1 MQRNVGAN
9 IGVQA
14 DLVELPREQV
24 QEIGSED
31 ELEVPDW
38 SCADEEKTP
47 SDVPSP
53 PNEPEAS
60 GGVTLEAPVPQPSG
74 GVTPAQQFRVCTFG
88 VAKLCMAW
96 RGRNTHANDLHA
108 AWFPT
113 KGGRPEPID
122 RHVINNALMYA
133 WGVPDVITDARCFR
147 PPPHDWT
154 DMHMGYSLTMSQR
167 LVEDVDA
174 FQPMWQKAMKQIPE
188 SAGGVTPVN
197 IAVFCRAGEKRSV
210 SIAWMLSSFLQVHLG
225 WKQVEPID
233 HLCRIFWERRTSAA
247 GKDCKECDLTD
258 QLHEDII
265 VKKLR
270 YMAEE

>member
-1 MQRNVGAN
+1 MPSGLQHEIPYMLRRGSASFGDVGSIRNMLLFETYS
-9 IGVQA
+9 VQT
-14 DLVELPREQV
+14 
-24 QEIGSED
+24 S
-31 ELEVPDW
+31 
-38 SCADEEKTP
+38 
-47 SDVPSP
+47 
-53 PNEPEAS
+53 
-60 GGVTLEAPVPQPSG
+60 SG

-210 SIAWMLSSFLQVHLG
+210 SIAWMLSASLQKHLG
-225 WKQVEPID
+225 WEEAEPID
-233 HLCRIFWERRTSAA
+233 HLCRIFWGRRTCA
-247 GKDCKECDLTD
+247 GMNCTECDLTD
-258 QLHEDII
+258 KPHQDMI
-265 VKKLR
+265 VKMAR
-270 YMAEE
+270 YNCTDGDLTDKPHQDMIVKPG

>member
-1 MQRNVGAN
+1 MEAVSASELVS
-9 IGVQA
+9 IGTA
-14 DLVELPREQV
+14 AAEHAHYE
-24 QEIGSED
+24 
-31 ELEVPDW
+31 
-38 SCADEEKTP
+38 P
-47 SDVPSP
+47 SDDPSP
-53 PNEPEAS
+53 PKEPEAS
-60 GGVTLEAPVPQPSG
+60 GGVTPEPAPTPAPVPHPSG

-210 SIAWMLSSFLQVHLG
+210 SIAWMLSASLQKHLG
-225 WKQVEPID
+225 WEEAEPID
-233 HLCRIFWERRTSAA
+233 HLCRIFWGRRTCA
-247 GKDCKECDLTD
+247 GMNCTECDLTD
-258 QLHEDII
+258 KPHQDMI
-265 VKKLR
+265 VKMAR
-270 YMAEE
+270 YMWPE